1 MTTLTDVLNG
11 ITDFA
16 RDNDIATLLTDDQL
30 VAWYVA
36 ARLTADENVTA
47 ARESLTDV
55 PDGGVDAVY
64 VDEDLRTVHL
74 VQGKRRTSKTHP
86 ENRGEVAELTRWAS
100 LLNGEAAPF
109 GSALDEVAPRTE
121 ELLRVARDRV
131 KRRRFN
137 LTLHF
142 VTSGKG
148 APRMVGAQRELV
160 AAASAGGTECLFEWV
175 DHQRLLPIYED
186 FVYGIPS
193 VPAVELDVHER
204 YLRDDTSSV
213 DMGIVMIRGDEI
225 ARVVKEH
232 RNKIFARNIRGYYG
246 ESNPVN
252 EEISEAASVHPE
264 TFRYMNN
271 GLTIVCDSMEFRE
284 PRGRTTVYIENPN
297 IVNGQQTSITLSRL
311 PNDKARRLQ
320 IVARIVV
327 VDRRKSSGDEYND
340 FISQVVKAT
349 NFQTKV
355 TIPDLYSNDWRQVEL
370 SRRFRRDGYYYVR
383 KAQRKGE
390 SRRQARGLP
399 LVMRS
404 ELADAVGGCLEE
416 SLPYRLVKERLYDE
430 ERYEE
435 IFDLERSTDEYL
447 CMYYLWDA
455 VRSAH
460 RSGDLSTERKRSQW
474 LVLHYLHKRIGRKLL
489 TNAELF
495 IQEAS
500 ARGNREADVNVK
512 LRRLINETG
521 AAAERFYRK
530 RAGSAGLPDD
540 PTNFFKTPS
549 LHGRFSSFLK
559 HQDGQA
565 LGKRIDKA
573 SSALQK
579 VLS

>member
-1 MTTLTDVLNG
+1 MTTITDVLSG
-11 ITDFA
+11 INDFA
-16 RDNDIATLLTDDQL
+16 SDNGIATLLTDDQL

-36 ARLTADENVTA
+36 ARFTSDENVTA

-55 PDGGVDAVY
+55 PDGGVDAVF
-64 VDEDLRTVHL
+64 VDEDLKTVYL
-74 VQGKRRTSKTHP
+74 VQGKRRTSRTHP
-86 ENRGEVAELTRWAS
+86 ETRGEVGELTRWAS
-100 LLNGEAAPF
+100 LLTGEATSF
-109 GSALDEVAPRTE
+109 NTALGEVAPRTE

-137 LTLHF
+137 LGLHF

-160 AAASAGGTECLFEWV
+160 AAASAGNAECVFEFV

-186 FVYGIPS
+186 YVYGIPS
-193 VPAVELDVHER
+193 VPAVELEVNER
-204 YLRDDTSSV
+204 YLRDDTSGV
-213 DMGIVMIRGDEI
+213 DMGIVMIPGDEI
-225 ARVVKEH
+225 ARIVIEH

-246 ESNPVN
+246 DSNPVN
-252 EEISEAASVHPE
+252 EEIAEAGTVHPE

-284 PRGRTTVYIENPN
+284 PRGRTAVTLENPS

-311 PNDKARRLQ
+311 AKEKARRLQ
-320 IVARIVV
+320 VVARIIV
-327 VDRRKSSGDEYND
+327 VDRRKSTGDAYND

-370 SRRFRRDGYYYVR
+370 SRRFRRDGFFYAR
-383 KAQRKGE
+383 KTQRKGE

-399 LVMRS
+399 LVVRT

-435 IFDLERSTDEYL
+435 IFNLERSTDEYL

-455 VRSAH
+455 VRGAH
-460 RSGDLSTERKRSQW
+460 RSGALSTERKRSQW
-474 LVLHYLHKRIGRKLL
+474 LVLYYLHKSVGGKLL
-489 TNAELF
+489 RNAESF
-495 IQEAS
+495 IEAAA
-500 ARGNREADVNVK
+500 ARGNSGADINVK
-512 LRRLINETG
+512 LSRLIEATG
-521 AAAERFYRK
+521 AATERFYGK
-530 RAGSAGLPDD
+530 RAGKSGLPDD
-540 PTNFFKTPS
+540 PTNFFKSPS
-549 LHGRFSSFLK
+549 LHGRFMSFLR
-559 HQDGQA
+559 HADGRTVGA
-565 LGKRIDKA
+565 RVDKA
-573 SSALQK
+573 HVALEK
-579 VLS
+579 ALN

>member
-1 MTTLTDVLNG
+1 MTTITDVLNG
-11 ITDFA
+11 IADFA
-16 RDNDIATLLTDDQL
+16 RDNEISTLLTDDQL

-36 ARLTADENVTA
+36 ARLTPDENVTA

-64 VDEDLRTVHL
+64 VDEDLTTVYL
-74 VQGKRRTSKTHP
+74 VQGKRRTGKSHT
-86 ENRGEVAELTRWAS
+86 ENRGDVAELTRWAS
-100 LLNGEAAPF
+100 LLTGEVGSF
-109 GSALDEVAPRTE
+109 NSALGEVAPRTE

-137 LTLHF
+137 LALHF

-160 AAASAGGTECLFEWV
+160 AASSAGGRDCILEWV

-186 FVYGIPS
+186 YVYGIPS
-193 VPAVELDVHER
+193 VPAVELDVHDR
-204 YLRDDTSSV
+204 YLRDDTSGV

-225 ARVVKEH
+225 SRVVKAH

-252 EEISEAASVHPE
+252 EEISTAGTVHPE

-271 GLTIVCDSMEFRE
+271 GLTIVCDSLEFRE
-284 PRGRTTVYIENPN
+284 PRGRTTVYLENPN
-297 IVNGQQTSITLSRL
+297 IVNGQQTSLTLSRL
-311 PNDKARRLQ
+311 AADKARRLQ
-320 IVARIVV
+320 VIARIIV

-370 SRRFRRDGYYYVR
+370 SRRFRRDRYYYVR
-383 KAQRKGE
+383 KAQKKGE

-399 LVMRS
+399 LVMRTD
-404 ELADAVGGCLEE
+404 LADAVGGCLEE

-460 RSGDLSTERKRSQW
+460 RSGELSTERKRSQW
-474 LVLHYLHKRIGRKLL
+474 LVLYYLHKRVGRKLL
-489 TNAELF
+489 SNAEVFL
-495 IQEAS
+495 QEAS
-500 ARGNREADVNVK
+500 SRGNRDADVNVR

-521 AAAERFYRK
+521 AATERFYRK
-530 RAGSAGLPDD
+530 RAGVSGLPDD

-549 LHGRFSSFLK
+549 LHGRFMSFLK
-559 HQDGQA
+559 HQDGKA
-565 LGKRIDKA
+565 LRQRIDKA
-573 SSALQK
+573 YEGLVRALD
-579 VLS
+579 